1 MQSVETEYD
10 KWLKTRSPRRILI
23 EELSDK
29 FYDARREL
37 WQVCPCPKCG
47 MENKEHKDSYV
58 QNGLLLLPGKFFDG
72 EKVVI
77 CDKCKGNGFFI
88 DWEKEL

>member
-10 KWLKTRSPRRILI
+10 KWLKMRSPRRVRI
-23 EELSDK
+23 EELHEK
-29 FYDARREL
+29 FHDARREL
-37 WQVCPCPKCG
+37 WQVCPCPKCNT
-47 MENKEHKDSYV
+47 EKHKDFYV
-58 QNGLLLLPGKFFDG
+58 KNRLLLLPGDFFDG